1 MNDENERLKLHKA
14 LSEAEVEYQ
23 KKFDVVKNFELGL
36 LSSVVNVPQ
45 TLEEWDKLKEEEQAA
60 YDKREAVGEAY
71 KKFLRG
77 NLNIG

>member
-1 MNDENERLKLHKA
+1 MNEENERLKLHKA

-23 KKFDVVKNFELGL
+23 KKFDAVKNFEDRL

-60 YDKREAVGEAY
+60 YDKREAAREAY
-71 KKFLRG
+71 KEF
-77 NLNIG
+77 